1 MLRPLQD
8 KVIVQL
14 QKEETTTGGIILTDS
29 AKNKTSFAKVIAVG
43 PGILMQGY
51 RSIMEV
57 REGDN
62 IFIKKDVGIPVEYDG
77 DEYTIITQDDILA
90 VVK

>member
-62 IFIKKDVGIPVEYDG
+62 IFIKKDVGIPVEHDG